1 MSEPAPVAIANA
13 LDGYIGTDW
22 RNGVFKGVLDGGGAS
37 ETYENALNIDGGI
50 ADEDFGDDDD
60 DVTCVEALT

>member
-22 RNGVFKGVLDGGGAS
+22 RNGVFKGVMDCGGAEEDPDATIFDAGNS
-37 ETYENALNIDGGI
+37 TD
-50 ADEDFGDDDD
+50 DFGDDDD
-60 DVTCVEALT
+60 YVDCVDILV